1 MATPKVK
8 LFAITTVI
16 FSLLFIVF
24 FALSVTSIGKYKG
37 QKTRVEHL
45 EQKILA
51 GKKEMLK
58 VPEVIGKLRVA
69 DKAILDLDSQVADL
83 TESNEELTG
92 EVAELTKENTILTVA
107 KLVLETDKA
116 GYTKNIVEA
125 RQALE
130 ELRERTSTNDGGV
143 SFYEEDKHIETGSG
157 STESHEVIDIEDVHV
172 PLAEQS
178 GAGLQST
185 LNSIR
190 NTIQS
195 SHFMYSE
202 PAKRS
207 EMLNSLISKAE
218 NHSDSS
224 SEIQQLVREIAE
236 KVASEDT
243 TMSEIFDLSDKL

>member
-69 DKAILDLDSQVADL
+69 DKAKLDLDSQVADL
-83 TESNEELTG
+83 TESNEELTS
-92 EVAELTKENTILTVA
+92 EVAELTKKNTILTVA

-143 SFYEEDKHIETGSG
+143 SFYEEDTHIETGS
-157 STESHEVIDIEDVHV
+157 HEIIVIEDVHV
-172 PLAEQS
+172 PLTEQS

-195 SHFMYSE
+195 SHFMYSG

-207 EMLNSLISKAE
+207 EMLSSLISKAE

-224 SEIQQLVREIAE
+224 PEIQQLIREIAE
-236 KVASEDT
+236 KVASENT
-243 TMSEIFDLSDKL
+243 TMSEIFDLADKL